1 MIKKFQLG
9 GGVPQVFNIEIPQQP
24 RVDLGS
30 VIQTASMPID
40 AGVQTYSQLKNVE
53 FNNERIKIEKDR
65 EERLKAQEKINNL
78 KIISEFADKSSQ
90 WGVLPGDQAEM
101 ESILGELNDPALM
114 ARAMKDPNATAEYIS
129 NYVIAS
135 GKMNPALR
143 RRKIYDEAVKQH
155 TDVYEKY
162 LDLIPNAADVLDT
175 EFGQKMEE
183 WSNRLGRFANGDP
196 TVSQTSITPAGMG
209 IEKMISPE
217 GLKEHVE
224 KKKQIDQ
231 SKLDYEKVKMNELSE
246 EIKTKEQLREGL
258 YNAAKERLKIQIPN
272 DQLTPK
278 QDQDIRAEI
287 VRQDVELK
295 IAKTNNEIESAKL
308 DAAKTAQ
315 LSFENVGLK
324 LKNISQ
330 WSTAASAINMALP
343 AGIKVLEQ
351 DLSDLDAVI
360 KSLKPEQL
368 EDFFRSIK
376 NNKEFNNLFSTSK
389 DEFTADYRSYL
400 DYVKKP
406 GNENIT
412 YPEFKSTNS
421 SVTNYGYRNV
431 NGGTNNVATTK
442 DGTEVN
448 AARIGGTWVQN
459 DSEFK
464 KKYKDSASFV
474 VTQNPAT
481 GIDTPYMMFSH
492 TDSEDSKKLLH
503 DMTNWAYVDEGLLWL
518 DLDVSDFD
526 TTKVPGSFH
535 KDGILY
541 VPIPD
546 TQGGVSTNKTN
557 NKASSKSG
565 APNVVPKQRN
575 YVPDYVK

>member
-9 GGVPQVFNIEIPQQP
+9 GGVPQVFNIDIPQQP
-24 RVDLGS
+24 KVDLGS
-30 VIQTASMPID
+30 VIQAASMPVD
-40 AGVQTYSQLKNVE
+40 AGVQAYSQLKNVE
-53 FNNERIKIEKDR
+53 FANDRIKIEKDR

-90 WGVLPGDQAEM
+90 WGVLPGRQKEM

-114 ARAMKDPNATAEYIS
+114 ARAIKDPNAAAEYIS
-129 NYVIAS
+129 KYTIAS
-135 GKMNPALR
+135 SKMSPYLR
-143 RRKIYDEAVKQH
+143 ERKIYDESVKQH
-155 TDVYEKY
+155 TDVYKQY

-175 EFGQKMEE
+175 EFGQKMQE
-183 WSNRLGRFANGDP
+183 WSDKLERFANGDP
-196 TVSQTSITPAGMG
+196 TVSATSITPAGMG
-209 IEKMISPE
+209 IQNMISGP

-224 KKKQIDQ
+224 KQKQVTQ
-231 SKLDYEKVKMNELSE
+231 SKIEYEQARTNDLYEDLK
-246 EIKTKEQLREGL
+246 IKEQKREGL
-258 YNAAKERLKIQIPN
+258 FNAAKQRLGIQVPN
-272 DQLTPK
+272 DQLTPE
-278 QDQDIRAEI
+278 QDQAIRAET
-287 VRQDVELK
+287 VRQGVELE
-295 IAKTNNEIESAKL
+295 IAKTNNEIAKAEL
-308 DAAKTAQ
+308 DTAKTAQ

-343 AGIKVLEQ
+343 EGKKVVEQ

-360 KSLKPEQL
+360 KSLNPEQL
-368 EDFFRSIK
+368 DDFFRSIK

-459 DSEFK
+459 DAEFK

-492 TDSEDSKKLLH
+492 SDSEDSKKLLH

-526 TTKVPGSFH
+526 TGKVPGSFH

-557 NKASSKSG
+557 NKSSSKPG
-565 APNVVPKQRN
+565 APSVVPKQTSN
-575 YVPDYVK
+575 KNW